1 MMDYKKSY
9 TEKAKQV
16 INDIETWKMSP
27 PNPDCDES
35 WNSYKE
41 GWNEASD
48 AAIQFIKK
56 RFDIEIED
64 MNGGNGVKSD
74 ADSD

>member
-1 MMDYKKSY
+1 MNCNKSY

-27 PNPDCDES
+27 PNPDCDDS
-35 WNSYKE
+35 WNNFKE

-48 AAIQFIKK
+48 AAIQFIKR
-56 RFDIEIED
+56 RFDIEIEE
-64 MNGGNGVKSD
+64 MNGGKT
-74 ADSD
+74 